1 MRDVIINKMRRIF
14 LGVIHISK
22 HYHVHFKYLA
32 ILFCSDNKEKCHRLK
47 PSREQHNCWE
57 AQAILKEEKQ
67 QKCCI
72 LLIFVFFAIESSNL
86 CQTLMMASLVAQL
99 VKNPPVMQET
109 WVGSL
114 GWEDS
119 LEKGKATHSSILTW
133 RIPWTSSWG
142 CKEFDTT
149 ERLSLSLSCLDEAE
163 KKHCISEI
171 NFLKL
176 LFFFFNF
183 SY

>member
-1 MRDVIINKMRRIF
+1 
-14 LGVIHISK
+14 
-22 HYHVHFKYLA
+22 
-32 ILFCSDNKEKCHRLK
+32 
-47 PSREQHNCWE
+47 
-57 AQAILKEEKQ
+57 
-67 QKCCI
+67 
-72 LLIFVFFAIESSNL
+72 
-86 CQTLMMASLVAQL
+86 MASLVAQL

-176 LFFFFNF
+176 LFFFFLISVTECTELFKSFECFHMKHCNKMGLAKKF
-183 SY
+183 I